1 MLCRAL
7 IATWKAAFSI
17 WRHFWGLP
25 WCLSG
30 KEPTCQCRSHRR
42 LGSSP
47 WVRKSPWRWKWHPT
61 PVFLPGE
68 SHGQRSLAGYS
79 PRGHRELN
87 WVTETHTETFLTC
100 HPGCVLLA
108 RNNWGCHQTTCCAQ
122 NRSLQHRTV
131 QPKMSVVPRMRNPP
145 LVGEKVLF

>member
-79 PRGHRELN
+79 PRGHRGLN
-87 WVTETHTETFLTC
+87 WVTETHTETFLTVTLGAC
-100 HPGCVLLA
+100 SWHRIIGDVTRQPAV
-108 RNNWGCHQTTCCAQ
+108 
-122 NRSLQHRTV
+122 HRTAPCSTELSS
-131 QPKMSVVPRMRNPP
+131 PKCQSCRGWET
-145 LVGEKVLF
+145 LLL